1 MTYNILDENLRDGGK
16 YSIYYKYIETHVD
29 MAEDTFMEAIRNK
42 NHTENECWINTI
54 YDFYKDTLLAENKR
68 KQITRATILNDIG
81 MTEDTIKNGIKQTV
95 TRFDK
100 LKQTLNL
107 PLTCP
112 KCGKAMKN
120 HNLNK
125 KMWSLHKMCFDC
137 VIVMETE
144 LKRTGQYEEYVRN
157 LTTRGI
163 KTYIKELEQVM
174 LEVAMEDSNEG
185 FITEQ
190 GDIEKW
196 AGKGLDNEKLIKDLQ
211 EYMQKL
217 KDHIGE

>member
-1 MTYNILDENLRDGGK
+1 MSDNMLKREFRERDVQRMRNIITKDYTAKTTTQVGYSKAQIDHKEGDVWNENGK
-16 YSIYYKYIETHVD
+16 K
-29 MAEDTFMEAIRNK
+29 
-42 NHTENECWINTI
+42 W
-54 YDFYKDTLLAENKR
+54 
-68 KQITRATILNDIG
+68 
-81 MTEDTIKNGIKQTV
+81 TIKDGIKQTV

-100 LKQTLNL
+100 LKESINL

-112 KCGKAMKN
+112 KCNKAMKN
-120 HNLNK
+120 DKLNK
-125 KMWSLHKMCFDC
+125 KMWPLHKMCFDC
-137 VIVMETE
+137 VVTMETE
-144 LKRTGQYEEYVRN
+144 LKRTGQYETYVRD

-174 LEVAMEDSNEG
+174 LEIAIEDSNEQ

-196 AGKGLDNEKLIKDLQ
+196 AGKGLNNEKLIKDLQ

-217 KDHIGE
+217 KDHVGE